1 MAGGAYSALSG
12 MRARLG
18 ELDRIAS
25 DLANVSTAGYKSERI
40 GVSSAERKEFA
51 PMLDAAVDAMLGSA
65 KVDFTPGV
73 MKTTGNELDVAI
85 EGRGFFAIDTP
96 AGVRYTRNGSFS
108 RRADGLLVTVQGE
121 TVLGD
126 GGDEIRLG
134 RGPVTISGNG
144 TVRSGTQVV
153 GQLQV
158 ANFAEADLIRETGA
172 RFRAVTGADSLPFE
186 GSLVGGALEQSNV
199 SVVDRMTALTEVMR
213 GFEMLQRGVSAIM
226 NDLDSRAIME
236 LGKR

>member
-40 GVSSAERKEFA
+40 GVSSAERNEFGGL
-51 PMLDAAVDAMLGSA
+51 LDAAVDAVVGRS
-65 KVDFTPGV
+65 KVDFAPGV
-73 MKTTGNELDVAI
+73 MKTTGNDLDVAI
-85 EGRGFFAIDTP
+85 EGKGFFVIDTP
-96 AGVRYTRNGSFS
+96 AGQRYTRAGNFT
-108 RRADGLLVTVQGE
+108 RRADGLLVTQDGD
-121 TVLGD
+121 TVLGE
-126 GGDEIRLG
+126 GGEIRLG
-134 RGPVTISGNG
+134 RGPVSIEGNG
-144 TVRSGTQVV
+144 TVRSGNQVV

-158 ANFAEADLIRETGA
+158 VDFTETDLVRESGA
-172 RFRAVTGADSLPFE
+172 RFRAVDGAESQPFE
-186 GSLVGGALEQSNV
+186 GALVPGAIEQANV
-199 SVVDRMTALTEVMR
+199 SAVDRMTALTEVTR
-213 GFEMLQRGVSAIM
+213 GFEMMQRGVSVLM

>member
-1 MAGGAYSALSG
+1 MSGGAYSALSG

-51 PMLDAAVDAMLGSA
+51 PMLDAAVDAVVGST
-65 KVDFTPGV
+65 KVDLTPGV

-85 EGRGFFAIDTP
+85 DGRGFFAIETP
-96 AGVRYTRNGSFS
+96 AGVRYTRTGSFS
-108 RRADGLLVTVQGE
+108 RRADGLLVTAQGE

-126 GGDEIRLG
+126 GGEIRLG
-134 RGPVTISGNG
+134 KGAVTIEGNG
-144 TVRSGTQVV
+144 TVRSGGQVV
-153 GQLQV
+153 GQLQL
-158 ANFAEADLIRETGA
+158 ADFADADLIRESGA
-172 RFRAVTGADSLPFE
+172 RFRPVMGAEVQPFE
-186 GSLVGGALEQSNV
+186 GSLVSGAIEQSNV
-199 SVVDRMTALTEVMR
+199 SVVDRMIALTEVTR
-213 GFEMLQRGVSAIM
+213 GFEMLQRGVSVLM
-226 NDLDSRAIME
+226 NDLDSRSIAE

>member
-51 PMLDAAVDAMLGSA
+51 PMLDAAVDAMLGNA

-85 EGRGFFAIDTP
+85 EGRGLFAIDTP
-96 AGVRYTRNGSFS
+96 AGVRYTRSGSFT
-108 RRADGLLVTVQGE
+108 RRADGLLVTAQGE
-121 TVLGD
+121 PVLGED
-126 GGDEIRLG
+126 GEIRLG
-134 RGPVTISGNG
+134 RGPVSIGGNG
-144 TVRSGTQVV
+144 TIRSGGQVV

-158 ANFAEADLIRETGA
+158 VDFADADLIRESGA
-172 RFRAVTGADSLPFE
+172 RFRAVTDAESKPFE
-186 GSLVGGALEQSNV
+186 GSLVAGALEQANV
-199 SVVDRMTALTEVMR
+199 SVVDRMTALTEVTR
-213 GFEMLQRGVSAIM
+213 GFEMMQRGVSVLM

>member
-51 PMLDAAVDAMLGSA
+51 PLLDAAVDAMLGNA

-108 RRADGLLVTVQGE
+108 RRADGLLVTTQGE

-126 GGDEIRLG
+126 SGGEIRLG
-134 RGPVTISGNG
+134 KGPVTIEGNG
-144 TVRSGTQVV
+144 TVRSGNQVV

-158 ANFAEADLIRETGA
+158 VAFADGDLIRESGA
-172 RFRAVTGADSLPFE
+172 RFRPVMGADSQPFE
-186 GSLVGGALEQSNV
+186 GSLIAGAIEQSNV
-199 SVVDRMTALTEVMR
+199 SVVERMTALTEVTR
-213 GFEMLQRGVSAIM
+213 GFEMMQRGVSVLL
-226 NDLDSRAIME
+226 NDLDARAILE